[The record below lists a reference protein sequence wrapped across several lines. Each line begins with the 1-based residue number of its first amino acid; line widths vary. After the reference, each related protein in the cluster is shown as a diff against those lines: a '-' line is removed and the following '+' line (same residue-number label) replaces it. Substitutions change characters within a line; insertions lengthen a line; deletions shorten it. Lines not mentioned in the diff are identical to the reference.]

1 MSSEERDAVVIA
13 DCALRFM
20 SMLEMRTSKVIEL
33 TEELIINSMRNA
45 EPYEVDFLDSC
56 LNFMRDIRDEEDL

>member
-1 MSSEERDAVVIA
+1 MSSEERDAAVIV

-20 SMLEMRTSKVIEL
+20 SMLEMRTSKVVKL
-33 TEELIINSMRNA
+33 TKELIINSMRNA

-56 LNFMRDIRDEEDL
+56 LNFIEDIEKEDL